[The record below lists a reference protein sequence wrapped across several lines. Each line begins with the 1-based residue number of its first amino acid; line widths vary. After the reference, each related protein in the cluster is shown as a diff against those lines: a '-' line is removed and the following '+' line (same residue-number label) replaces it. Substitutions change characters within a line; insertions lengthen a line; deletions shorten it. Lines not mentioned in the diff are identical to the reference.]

1 MDEHT
6 SAGAALTLA
15 KAGLKNVY
23 ALKGGY
29 NAWVAAGYQVVQG
42 DAAR

>member
-6 SAGAALTLA
+6 SAGAALTLTA
-15 KAGLKNVY
+15 AGLKNVH

-29 NAWVAAGYQVVQG
+29 NAWVAAGHKVVQG

>member
-1 MDEHT
+1 VDEHT

-15 KAGLKNVY
+15 KVGLKNVY

-29 NAWVAAGYQVVQG
+29 NAWVAAGYKVEQG
-42 DAAR
+42 SASK

>member
-1 MDEHT
+1 VDEHT

-29 NAWVAAGYQVVQG
+29 NAWVAAGYKVEQG
-42 DAAR
+42 PAAK